1 MEINMR
7 ELGFNAGD
15 VCVITGAASGIGRA
29 TAKLAARSGL
39 LVWAWDFSQESL
51 AAVVKEI
58 EDSGGQAVAT
68 IADVTDEAAV
78 KRAWDQAASIGA
90 PHYLVNNAGP
100 AQPTPLSYMEGL
112 IQGPGSQAVVTEEW
126 LSRHGDVADSVVMIA
141 SIAAV
146 MGVANWYGPAKAAVA
161 GYARSVAVRCGGKP
175 RANSIGPGLTRT
187 PRTEVYGDEL
197 LTAAA
202 ASNPMRRIGE
212 PEDLANAI
220 VFMLSPAAGY
230 INGTYLP
237 VDGGA
242 LLL

>member
-29 TAKLAARSGL
+29 TARLAARSGL
-39 LVWAWDFSQESL
+39 LVWGWDLSEEPL
-51 AAVVKEI
+51 AVLVKEI
-58 EDSGGQAVAT
+58 EDSGGQAVGT
-68 IADVTDEAAV
+68 VADVTDEAAV
-78 KRAWDQAASIGA
+78 KRAWDQAGSIGA
-90 PHYLVNNAGP
+90 PRFVVNNAGP
-100 AQPTPLSYMEGL
+100 PSPTPLSYVDGL

-126 LSRHGDVADSVVMIA
+126 LSRHGDVAESVVMIA

-146 MGVANWYGPAKAAVA
+146 MGIANWYGPAKAAVA
-161 GYARSVAVRCGGKP
+161 AYARSVAVRCGGKP

-187 PRTEVYGDEL
+187 AR
-197 LTAAA
+197 TAAYDFAGVA
-202 ASNPMRRIGE
+202 ARNPMGRVGE